1 MSSFPAP
8 LKLRAYHPE
17 ELKAVE
23 SDRQLYALLEDFRY
37 VSDVFGEIVVPAGFV
52 TDFASIPAGALW
64 YVDDDSPAI
73 LFGSVVHDYLYTR
86 CGDLGLGSRVSFN
99 RQQAD
104 AVLREAMLACGARP
118 AQALVV
124 YLAVRAGGGSH
135 WK

>member
-8 LKLRAYHPE
+8 LKLRAYHPD

-37 VSDVFGEIVVPAGFV
+37 LSETFGEIVVPAGFV
-52 TDFASIPAGALW
+52 TDFASIPAAALW
-64 YVDDDSPAI
+64 YVDDDSPQI

-86 CGDLGLGSRVSFN
+86 RGDLGLGTRVVFT

-104 AVLREAMLACGARP
+104 QVLREAMLACGARP
-118 AQALVV
+118 TQALVV
-124 YLAVRAGGGSH
+124 YGCVRLGGGGH